1 MSSSRLSVVKCEEE
15 WPPSEVELLQ
25 EVSRGRQADEQQR
38 EFADEGGGGFK
49 STHFHLPVFFMH
61 FQGEA
66 SKLKKFKTG
75 LGRRLNDIVGD
86 MQDIRDE
93 GLHSLN
99 ELKVEYQVSP
109 ISSSEL
115 KVIISQ
121 KSLSENG
128 VKGSSIPVSICIG
141 EISICNVGIRWK
153 SGK

>member
-1 MSSSRLSVVKCEEE
+1 
-15 WPPSEVELLQ
+15 
-25 EVSRGRQADEQQR
+25 
-38 EFADEGGGGFK
+38 
-49 STHFHLPVFFMH
+49 MH

-109 ISSSEL
+109 IL
-115 KVIISQ
+115 NVTQ
-121 KSLSENG
+121 FPSLS
-128 VKGSSIPVSICIG
+128 
-141 EISICNVGIRWK
+141 
-153 SGK
+153 

>member
-1 MSSSRLSVVKCEEE
+1 MKKSGGGLRLNCCRKSPEGDKLTSSSESLQMRDEE
-15 WPPSEVELLQ
+15 V
-25 EVSRGRQADEQQR
+25 
-38 EFADEGGGGFK
+38 FN
-49 STHFHLPVFFMH
+49 HFHQPIFIPN

-109 ISSSEL
+109 ILIQSPPLSS
-115 KVIISQ
+115 
-121 KSLSENG
+121 
-128 VKGSSIPVSICIG
+128 GSMS
-141 EISICNVGIRWK
+141 
-153 SGK
+153 

>member
-1 MSSSRLSVVKCEEE
+1 MSVVSYKMFKEVKKSGRRLRLNCCRKSPEGDKLTSSSESLQMREEE
-15 WPPSEVELLQ
+15 VSNLLI
-25 EVSRGRQADEQQR
+25 
-38 EFADEGGGGFK
+38 FI
-49 STHFHLPVFFMH
+49 FFMH